1 MNGNI
6 YNIGGGPNNSIS
18 LLNLIDHL
26 QKLIGKKI
34 SYKLYKA
41 RIGDQKYFVN
51 NLTKV
56 KKNLNWRPRV
66 SVSKGIK
73 SFVYWIENNIIN

>member
-1 MNGNI
+1 MRDILHISDLVNLINKCVMKKNLNGNI

-41 RIGDQKYFVN
+41 RIGDQN
-51 NLTKV
+51 T
-56 KKNLNWRPRV
+56 
-66 SVSKGIK
+66 SS
-73 SFVYWIENNIIN
+73 IILQK